1 MSNISRNNHNFWI
14 ASIVSALVFVLIL
27 EQRNMRQQLSDIEH
41 SVNYKNQ
48 KILNSLAILPDK
60 IINIGYA
67 KFYVPNYPI
76 DHVQSEI
83 VDNNNF
89 YEIDLLEKLQPYIK
103 KNAVILDI
111 GANIGN
117 HSVYW
122 AVRSDAKKIY
132 SFEPVEDF
140 FKILKRNVE
149 INQVNNK
156 VKIFNVGL
164 SDQKIN
170 GSISHYDPTNIGGT
184 AIKQDLNGNL
194 ALDKLDNI
202 KIEEDTIDFVKID
215 VEGHE
220 FQVLQGAEK
229 TLKKYKPTIFIEIF
243 PENKQKVHKFLTDLG
258 YRLEKSFIGAN
269 YLYVFDEK
277 N

>member
-1 MSNISRNNHNFWI
+1 MLNIGRNNHTFWI
-14 ASIVSALVFVLIL
+14 TAIVSALALVLIL
-27 EQRNMRQQLSDIEH
+27 EQRNRHRQLSNIE
-41 SVNYKNQ
+41 STVDYDNQ
-48 KILNSLAILPDK
+48 RILNSLAILPDK

-89 YEIDLLEKLQPYIK
+89 YEIDLLEKLQLYIK

-149 INQVNNK
+149 INRVNNK
-156 VKIFNVGL
+156 VKIFNIGL

-220 FQVLQGAEK
+220 LEVLKGAKE
-229 TLKKYKPTIFIEIF
+229 TLLKYKPVISLEIF
-243 PENKQKVHKFLTDLG
+243 SENKTKVHEYLTKLG
-258 YRLEKSFIGAN
+258 YRLETSFTSAN
-269 YLYVFDEK
+269 YLYVFDKK